1 MTTGNT
7 DIDTLEAESTPLSL
21 ESGTPIKV
29 ERLKTRGLMALL
41 KILTRGAAEV
51 IPTLKFN
58 AETSTEEF
66 AGQLVGA
73 IVFAIPDAEE
83 ETVEFINRMV
93 SPANLHEGAK
103 LTKAQ
108 QAENAQLADE
118 LRLELADP
126 EIDDLVTILEQI
138 IKVEAPHI
146 VALGKRLA
154 LLLQVQRTS
163 AVAKQ
168 SASSKASS
176 KA

>member
-1 MTTGNT
+1 
-7 DIDTLEAESTPLSL
+7 
-21 ESGTPIKV
+21 
-29 ERLKTRGLMALL
+29 
-41 KILTRGAAEV
+41 
-51 IPTLKFN
+51 
-58 AETSTEEF
+58 
-66 AGQLVGA
+66 
-73 IVFAIPDAEE
+73 
-83 ETVEFINRMV
+83 MV

>member
-7 DIDTLEAESTPLSL
+7 DTDTLEAEPTLLAL
-21 ESGTPIKV
+21 ESGTSIKV

-51 IPTLKFN
+51 LPTLKFDV
-58 AETSTEEF
+58 ETSTEEF
-66 AGQLVGA
+66 AGQLIGA
-73 IVFAIPDAEE
+73 IVLAIPEAED

-103 LTKAQ
+103 LTKVQ
-108 QAENAQLADE
+108 QAENAQLDAE
-118 LRLELADP
+118 LRLELVDP

-168 SASSKASS
+168 GASSKASS